1 MFILKQLRR
10 KKNAS
15 QTDLAVA
22 VAVSLRT
29 IQLYEKKD
37 ANIPIKNLTK
47 IAQFFDITI
56 AELYA
61 MENNIREPELA
72 YDTQKKI
79 EKVENNVRV
88 PYVNTYIINVP
99 LICREIQEKY
109 TREFNNDK
117 FISELPYV
125 DFMHNSLSDGFYTA
139 FEITNNAMSNGLL
152 NSFPE
157 KSIVYGKLLTKK
169 EFIAA
174 YTNNPYWVIV
184 YDNIIMCKQIVNY
197 NTEDDT
203 ITCHSLNTSPEF
215 SDFTIDLQAVKQLF
229 MVVKKQI
236 DLY

>member
-15 QTDLAVA
+15 QTDLALA
-22 VAVSLRT
+22 LAVSLRT

-47 IAQFFDITI
+47 IAQFFDVTI

-61 MENNIREPELA
+61 MENSIKEPELA
-72 YDTQKKI
+72 YETQKKI

-88 PYVNTYIINVP
+88 PYVNTYLINVP
-99 LICREIQEKY
+99 LICREIQERY
-109 TREFNNDK
+109 TREFHDEK
-117 FISELPYV
+117 FINELPFI
-125 DFMHNSLSDGFYTA
+125 DFIQNTLSEGFYTA
-139 FEITNNAMSNGLL
+139 FEVTNNAMNNGEF

-157 KSIVYGKLLTKK
+157 KSIAYGKLQTKK
-169 EFIAA
+169 EFIKA
-174 YTNNPYWVIV
+174 YANNPYWIIV
-184 YDNIIMCKQIVNY
+184 YDNVIMCKEVIDY
-197 NTEDDT
+197 NRDKDA

-215 SDFTIDLQAVKQLF
+215 SDFTIDLQVVKQLF

-236 DLY
+236 NLY